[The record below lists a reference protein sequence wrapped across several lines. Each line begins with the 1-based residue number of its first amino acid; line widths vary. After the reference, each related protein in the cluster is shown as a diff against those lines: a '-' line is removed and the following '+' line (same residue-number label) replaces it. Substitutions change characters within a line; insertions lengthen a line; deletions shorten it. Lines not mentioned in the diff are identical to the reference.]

1 MLQSMRLQRAGH
13 DLEAEQKQQEEKEQ
27 RTDESTSCWRLAPP
41 RGHSDLSFFPP
52 NLEMSEGSPPT
63 GIF

>member
-1 MLQSMRLQRAGH
+1 MLQSMRLQRVGH

-52 NLEMSEGSPPT
+52 RS
-63 GIF
+63 